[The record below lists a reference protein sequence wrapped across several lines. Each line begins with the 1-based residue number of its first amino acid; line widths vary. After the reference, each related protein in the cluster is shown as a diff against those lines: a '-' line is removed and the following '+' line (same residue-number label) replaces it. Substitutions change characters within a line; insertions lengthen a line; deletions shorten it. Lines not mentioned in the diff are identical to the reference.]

1 MFGIGKK
8 LKELFARKLDTVTLT
23 ELEETLIAADISVEV
38 TEILVAAVKRA
49 KPEEARLSLKNELIK
64 ILKPCEAALSLTA
77 KPTAIVMLGVNGA
90 GKTTTIGKLAASLV
104 KNGRQTSIVACDT
117 FRASATGQLAEWAKL
132 ARARLVTRD
141 GADPSGLAFDGMKSA
156 LSGGDDVVFFDTAG
170 RLSNNEQL
178 LAEIEKI
185 VRTIG
190 KAHPS
195 APTYTLLVLDGG
207 GGQNSL
213 AQYEKFSGALKIDGV
228 IITKLDGTAKGGFL
242 ATLAKKHGVKIFFT
256 AYGESPA
263 DFAPFDATDFAE
275 KLVGGEK

>member
-8 LKELFARKLDTVTLT
+8 LKELFTKKLDTVTLT

-38 TEILVAAVKRA
+38 AETLVAAVKRA
-49 KPEEARLSLKNELIK
+49 KPEEARKALKNELIK
-64 ILKPCEAALSLTA
+64 ILKPCEAALNLAA
-77 KPTAIVMLGVNGA
+77 KPTSIVMLGVNGA
-90 GKTTTIGKLAASLV
+90 GKTTTIGKLAASLI
-104 KNGRQTSIVACDT
+104 KDGKQTSIVACDT

-132 ARARLVTRD
+132 AKARLVTRD
-141 GADPSGLAFDGMKSA
+141 GSDPSGLAFDGMKSA
-156 LSGGDDVVFFDTAG
+156 LAESDDVVFFDTAG

-190 KAHPS
+190 KAHTG

-213 AQYEKFSGALKIDGV
+213 AQYEKFSSALKIDGV
-228 IITKLDGTAKGGFL
+228 IATKLDGTAKGGFL
-242 ATLAKKHGVKIFFT
+242 ATLAKKHGAKVFFIGS
-256 AYGESPA
+256 GESPDA
-263 DFAPFDATDFAE
+263 LAPFTAADFAE
-275 KLVGGEK
+275 KLVG